1 MTRQRVVLH
10 RLTLYAAGPFG
21 CGKTH
26 TLAALVRHLCTTLEA
41 QRSAKRILLAGFT
54 NACVDGLLCALLDN
68 GFTDFVRAGSLRRI
82 ALRVLPYAV
91 GSKSG
96 AKGSDER
103 DLKALL
109 ATAATPAAR
118 AAVERELAALAAG
131 RMAARARRLS
141 TCRVV
146 AVTTA
151 SCTQERL
158 SSLKFDIVL
167 IDEACQLNEPS
178 ALLPVVRFGAR
189 CCILVGDH
197 AQLPPLLTA
206 VDEHCD
212 DGIQRPLFLR
222 LVAAGHSPMLLRTQ
236 YRCHPQL
243 SALSNALYYDGR
255 LLDGVSAAE
264 RPPLLPSL
272 LPLTVLDVT
281 CGSSRAADAELHLA
295 SRLAQTLLTCGVPPG
310 SIAVLCF
317 LNVHVATIQRSLAV
331 RADETTGDGVLTV
344 SSIDSFQ
351 GQEREIIILVAAGMQ
366 PGFATPQRVNVALS
380 RARRH
385 LLCICRSASNC
396 QGLPWMDK
404 LLRASRPV
412 PRSYLRLADPRAP
425 LPRWHEAAA
434 PPQPSPSAAPVEVSP
449 APSPASSPANAAQLH
464 GRMDAASLMQS
475 DSAHIS
481 VDADDDED
489 DIIEVSDGGEAPAA
503 EEDPVPYLC
512 SPAAEAMFAACTF
525 DSADLWTGYKL
536 YHFHSYAKKPANA
549 ERAAFFATKL
559 GKVCQ
564 KLCAVRSGQLLQTPF
579 VRTYVM
585 AKAYVARHDAEG
597 AHGVRLATL
606 LERHE
611 DMDALRREH
620 PAFAWHI
627 EKDAADESDE
637 EDDEPHAK
645 APRAETDAMA
655 HPGAAAADDV
665 FIDLSGTPASP
676 ARKAEHAEQLSV
688 DDYLF

>member
-1 MTRQRVVLH
+1 M
-10 RLTLYAAGPFG
+10 G
-21 CGKTH
+21 C
-26 TLAALVRHLCTTLEA
+26 
-41 QRSAKRILLAGFT
+41 
-54 NACVDGLLCALLDN
+54 
-68 GFTDFVRAGSLRRI
+68 
-82 ALRVLPYAV
+82 
-91 GSKSG
+91 KSG
-96 AKGSDER
+96 AKSSDER

-118 AAVERELAALAAG
+118 AAVERELAALVAG

-158 SSLKFDIVL
+158 SSQKFDIVL

-178 ALLPVVRFGAR
+178 ALLPLVRFGAR

-197 AQLPPLLTA
+197 AQLPPLLTN
-206 VDEHCD
+206 VEQHCD

-222 LVAAGHSPMLLRTQ
+222 LLAAGHTPLLLRTQ

-243 SALSNALYYDGR
+243 SLLPNDLYYNGR

-272 LPLTVLDVT
+272 PPLTVLDVA
-281 CGSSRAADAELHLA
+281 CGSSRSADAELHVA
-295 SRLAQTLLTCGVPPG
+295 SRLVQTLLTCGVPRE

-317 LNVHVATIQRSLAV
+317 LNAHVASIRRSLTV
-331 RADETTGDGVLTV
+331 PADETTGDGVLTV
-344 SSIDSFQ
+344 STIDAFQ
-351 GQEREIIILVAAGMQ
+351 GQEREIIILVASGMK
-366 PGFATPQRVNVALS
+366 PSFATPQRVNVALS

-385 LLCICRSASNC
+385 LLCICRSAASC

-425 LPRWHEAAA
+425 LPRWHETVA
-434 PPQPSPSAAPVEVSP
+434 PAHPRAPGPQLEPEPQPEPLPPS
-449 APSPASSPANAAQLH
+449 PSPASSPADVAPPH
-464 GRMDAASLMQS
+464 GDVVDMDDWAPPRPSS
-475 DSAHIS
+475 SAPVSI
-481 VDADDDED
+481 ADEEED
-489 DIIEVSDGGEAPAA
+489 VIEVSGDVKAPAA
-503 EEDPVPYLC
+503 GDDSEPYLC
-512 SPAAEAMFAACTF
+512 SPAAEAMFAACAF
-525 DSADLWTGYKL
+525 DSADLWAGYKL
-536 YHFHSYAKKPANA
+536 FHVHASAKKPANT

-564 KLCAVRSGQLLQTPF
+564 KLCSVKSGQLLQSPF
-579 VRTYVM
+579 VRTYVQ
-585 AKAYVARHDAEG
+585 AQAYVARHDADG
-597 AHGVRLATL
+597 ALAVRLATL

-611 DMDALRREH
+611 DMAALRREH
-620 PAFAWHI
+620 PAFAWHV
-627 EKDAADESDE
+627 EKDAAD
-637 EDDEPHAK
+637 DDDGDDDKPRAK
-645 APRAETDAMA
+645 APRVEQDAA
-655 HPGAAAADDV
+655 ALPAAAAVGD

-676 ARKAEHAEQLSV
+676 AREAERAEQLSV

>member
-1 MTRQRVVLH
+1 MVLN
-10 RLTLYAAGPFG
+10 RLTRCAAGPFG

-26 TLAALVRHLCTTLEA
+26 TLAALVRHLCTTLDA
-41 QRSAKRILLAGFT
+41 QRSAKRILVAGFT
-54 NACVDGLLCALLDN
+54 NACVDGLLCALLDH

-96 AKGSDER
+96 SKSSDER

-118 AAVERELAALAAG
+118 AVVERELAALAAG
-131 RMAARARRLS
+131 RMAARARRLN

-178 ALLPVVRFGAR
+178 ALLPLVRFGAR
-189 CCILVGDH
+189 CVILVGDH
-197 AQLPPLLTA
+197 AQLPPLLTN

-222 LVAAGHSPMLLRTQ
+222 LLAAGHSSLLLRTQ

-264 RPPLLPSL
+264 RQPLLPSL

-281 CGSSRAADAELHLA
+281 CGSSRAADAELQLA
-295 SRLAQTLLTCGVPPG
+295 SRLVQTLLTCGVPPE

-331 RADETTGDGVLTV
+331 RPDETTGDGVLTV
-344 SSIDSFQ
+344 SSIDAFQ
-351 GQEREIIILVAAGMQ
+351 GQEREVIILVASGMQ

-385 LLCICRSASNC
+385 LLCICRSASSC
-396 QGLPWMDK
+396 QGMPWMDK
-404 LLRASRPV
+404 LLRSSRPV

-425 LPRWHEAAA
+425 LPRWHEAVA
-434 PPQPSPSAAPVEVSP
+434 PPQPSPSAAPVDVP
-449 APSPASSPANAAQLH
+449 VPSPASSPADAPPPH
-464 GRMDAASLMQS
+464 GRMVDASPAQS
-475 DSAHIS
+475 GSAHIS
-481 VDADDDED
+481 IDADEDED
-489 DIIEVSDGGEAPAA
+489 DIIEMSVEAPAA
-503 EEDPVPYLC
+503 DEDTVPYLC
-512 SPAAEAMFAACTF
+512 SPAAEALFAACAF

-536 YHFHSYAKKPANA
+536 YQFHSYAKKPANA

-564 KLCAVRSGQLLQTPF
+564 KLCAVRSGQLIQTAF

-585 AKAYVARHDAEG
+585 AKAYVARHGADG

-606 LERHE
+606 LARHE

-627 EKDAADESDE
+627 EKDAVDESDE
-637 EDDEPHAK
+637 EEDEEPRAK
-645 APRAETDAMA
+645 APRAETDAA
-655 HPGAAAADDV
+655 VPPAAAADDD

-676 ARKAEHAEQLSV
+676 AREAERAEQLSV
-688 DDYLF
+688 DNYLF